1 MELIR
6 YTGTF
11 PDCKAQ
17 IEKAGQR
24 IATARQG
31 MQDRIRQGPDS
42 HYLEGGCW
50 HPEGTARINGTNY
63 WCLGKFAPTTHYPRK
78 TLKANKSNKYLPLT
92 DEIKLGEKP
101 AVQLI
106 KEIAEQDA
114 ELPAHKKRVL
124 IPKEQYSFPVPSED
138 LGDVDIAQFLARD
151 PKLAGRYGKFLKNKC
166 EIPKVW
172 FNQIGNNWDNV
183 GAGLWLHGLDL
194 GDDSDFYG
202 NLRGFYYA
210 DGGSLFGVSPEV
222 RSTSERKSL

>member
-63 WCLGKFAPTTHYPRK
+63 WCLGKFAPTTHYAQQ
-78 TLKANKSNKYLPLT
+78 TLEANAREKYLPLT

-106 KEIAEQDA
+106 REIAEQDA
-114 ELPAHKKRVL
+114 ELPAHQKRIL
-124 IPKEQYSFPVPSED
+124 IPTRQDLFSVHSED

-151 PKLAGRYGKFLKNKC
+151 PRVAEKYGKFLRNKC
-166 EIPKVW
+166 GINNVW
-172 FNQIGNNWDNV
+172 FYQIGYEFDNV
-183 GAGLWLHGLDL
+183 GAGFWLHCLDL
-194 GDDSDFYG
+194 DDDSKFDG
-202 NLRGFYYA
+202 SVRGFYL
-210 DGGSLFGVSPEV
+210 DIGSLFGVV
-222 RSTSERKSL
+222 LN